1 MSAPNFVNGGGET
14 LKIDWLAFCG
24 KEVTTRR
31 SKPTFEAALLKYNN
45 LTEYGAV

>member
-1 MSAPNFVNGGGET
+1 MSTSNFDEGGGET
-14 LKIDWLAFCG
+14 LKIDWLVFVG
-24 KEVTTRR
+24 NEVTTRR